1 MKEED
6 LIKKIKNVEL
16 PDIKIESHRRRLKMA
31 LLDTDYLKKR
41 RENTIWEPAK
51 STLKGVRDTMIRGL
65 VSRQP
70 VWKTATVGVLAVGL
84 VLGLSLTIPSLTAD
98 SVYAQASEIVRNS
111 PEVHKVLG
119 DDEVIEVTIVN
130 IEDHEGTVIAKSETG
145 TISAMIDLNTNSV
158 SQVAI
163 IKVDEQRAI
172 EIARADPGVQ
182 ALLNSGATIGD
193 VSTMFVCGE
202 MGNVKT
208 GETEGFSETFVMV
221 EITGSEKFYTAYID
235 MDEGRVTKLTE
246 TSPDTIRIE
255 PPAGSAEIN
264 FHAVPDT
271 EAVSDGENNP
281 Q

>member
-16 PDIKIESHRRRLKMA
+16 PDIEIESHRRRLKMA

-51 STLKGVRDTMIRGL
+51 STLKGVRDIMIRGL
-65 VSRQP
+65 VSKQP
-70 VWKTATVGVLAVGL
+70 VWKTATVGILAIGL

-98 SVYAQASEIVRNS
+98 SVYAQASEIVQNS

-163 IKVDEQRAI
+163 IKIDEQMAI
-172 EIARADPGVQ
+172 EIAEADPEVQ
-182 ALLNSGATIGD
+182 ALLNSGATIGE
-193 VSTMFVCGE
+193 VSTMFLCGE
-202 MGNVKT
+202 MGNVET
-208 GETEGFSETFVMV
+208 GKTEGFAETFVMV
-221 EITGSEKFYTAYID
+221 EITGSEKIYTAYID
-235 MDEGRVTKLTE
+235 MDEGKVTKLTE
-246 TSPDTIRIE
+246 NSLDALSIVPFDGAPEGDFYSI
-255 PPAGSAEIN
+255 
-264 FHAVPDT
+264 PDT
-271 EAVSDGENNP
+271 EAISGGENDP